1 MSDLRQVVAFASPTL
16 RELQAHLLAD
26 TPLETACFVLARS
39 VRTPSNA
46 YRLVVFDMVELGPRD
61 YAERTTSS
69 IQLVPTAVARVMRQ
83 ARAEGAS
90 VLWAH
95 SHPFAGFPSPSP
107 WDRAGETTLLPAFMR
122 RIPGVPHGR
131 IIVSPG
137 AIHSA
142 IFTPDG
148 VEHSADVM
156 EVGPEVIL
164 HRAGAEG

>member
-69 IQLVPTAVARVMRQ
+69 IQLVQP
-83 ARAEGAS
+83 
-90 VLWAH
+90 
-95 SHPFAGFPSPSP
+95 PS
-107 WDRAGETTLLPAFMR
+107 RG
-122 RIPGVPHGR
+122 
-131 IIVSPG
+131 
-137 AIHSA
+137 
-142 IFTPDG
+142 
-148 VEHSADVM
+148 
-156 EVGPEVIL
+156 
-164 HRAGAEG
+164 